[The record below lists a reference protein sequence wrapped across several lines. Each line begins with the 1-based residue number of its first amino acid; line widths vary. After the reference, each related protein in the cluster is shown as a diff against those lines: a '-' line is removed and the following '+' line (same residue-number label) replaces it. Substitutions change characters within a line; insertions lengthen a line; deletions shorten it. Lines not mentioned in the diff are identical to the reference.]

1 MKTDCTFCR
10 IARRELETDLVFE
23 DENTLA
29 FLDANPL
36 AKGHTIVIPKSHVSR
51 VEDLEEDLAE
61 AVFRTVHRL
70 TGPIQEAVNAPA
82 STIAINNG
90 PASGQEIPHLHVHV
104 IPRFRGDG
112 GGPIHSIM
120 KQKPRLGNQEMKN
133 VAQSIR
139 QLV

>member
-1 MKTDCTFCR
+1 MKTDCIFCR

-70 TGPIQEAVNAPA
+70 TGPIQEAVSAPA

>member
-1 MKTDCTFCR
+1 MKTDCVFCQ
-10 IARRELETDLVFE
+10 IVKREIETDTVFE
-23 DENTLA
+23 DEETLA

-51 VEDLEEDLAE
+51 FEDLEEDLAE

-70 TGPIQEAVNAPA
+70 AGPIQKAVDAPA

-90 PASGQEIPHLHVHV
+90 PASGQEIPHVHVHV

-120 KQKPRLGNQEMKN
+120 KQRPRLDNHEMKN
-133 VAQSIR
+133 IAKNIR
-139 QLV
+139 TLV

>member
-1 MKTDCTFCR
+1 MKSDCIFCQIADNEIVTDT
-10 IARRELETDLVFE
+10 VFE
-23 DENTLA
+23 DEKTLA

-36 AKGHTIVIPKSHVSR
+36 AKGHVIVIPRIHVSR
-51 VEDLEEDLAE
+51 FENLEKDVAE
-61 AVFRTVHRL
+61 AVFHTVHRL

-90 PASGQEIPHLHVHV
+90 PASGQEIPHVHVHI

-120 KQKPRLGNQEMKN
+120 KQRPELDPEEMKN
-133 VAQSIR
+133 IAKRIR
-139 QLV
+139 NLV